1 MSIDNNIIP
10 IPSIIYLLYDVG
22 SLNYNIN
29 MSDEID
35 VMVDDNH
42 DEEDLPYYD
51 ANNANT
57 NDDTI
62 DNLDNNDNVKPS
74 GDAVDDVSE
83 THDYVIVNDNKDL
96 EISNNDDDG
105 EVVVVTDGSIA
116 TAPSSYMKKNK
127 KFKVVPNTLP
137 FRSSPRIS
145 SLRPNRGSSPTK
157 STNKR
162 KLDFPS
168 TRSPK
173 TKKCVSN
180 IRRIQHQRKLS
191 HQILLLL
198 VP

>member
-22 SLNYNIN
+22 SINYNIN

-74 GDAVDDVSE
+74 GDAVDHDVSE

-96 EISNNDDDG
+96 EISINDDDG
-105 EVVVVTDGSIA
+105 EVVVVTDVSIA

-127 KFKVVPNTLP
+127 K
-137 FRSSPRIS
+137 
-145 SLRPNRGSSPTK
+145 K
-157 STNKR
+157 SC
-162 KLDFPS
+162 S
-168 TRSPK
+168 
-173 TKKCVSN
+173 
-180 IRRIQHQRKLS
+180 
-191 HQILLLL
+191 
-198 VP
+198 